1 MNVAAAKEL
10 ADRLDGR
17 VMITAE
23 VDTNIQIGKIKNVI
37 VDP

>member
-1 MNVAAAKEL
+1 MNVSAAKEL

-23 VDTNIQIGKIKNVI
+23 VDANIQIGKINNVI